1 MVKQQ
6 LFIGAALLAGAAI
19 GYCVAPRE
27 PLAAAPAETDQV
39 KASAPIPDGGAEA
52 SIKVLRERIKSLE
65 RELSSLRS
73 ADNAAAA
80 EPEQVESGRDE
91 TRVEGPAQGRERFRA
106 EMERLKQEEPERY
119 RQIVQRMEG
128 FRKMREE
135 RQKAKL
141 DFLSSVDVSG
151 MGSEAKK
158 VHEGLKELIA
168 RRREV
173 ETEFAD
179 ENLADERREELMGEM
194 REIDR
199 AMRAFNAAER
209 TNLLGEV
216 AKAVG
221 LEGAAATELVESVKD
236 IVEAT
241 EGSRPPHGPPPGPPL
256 GAPLRLFACAIARS
270 YLPGITRFLL

>member
-1 MVKQQ
+1 MIRQQ

-19 GYCVAPRE
+19 GYCVAQRE
-27 PLAAAPAETDQV
+27 TPAAVATETAQV
-39 KASAPIPDGGAEA
+39 KVPAPIPDGGAEA
-52 SIKVLRERIKSLE
+52 SVKALRERVKSLE
-65 RELSSLRS
+65 RELAELRG
-73 ADNAAAA
+73 AGNAAAV
-80 EPEQVESGRDE
+80 EPEEAAAGRGE
-91 TRVEGPAQGRERFRA
+91 TRVEGPAQGRARFRA
-106 EMERLKQEEPERY
+106 EMERLKEEEPERY

-128 FRKMREE
+128 FRRMREE

-158 VHEGLKELIA
+158 VHEGLKELIV

-173 ETEFAD
+173 EAEFAD
-179 ENLADERREELMGEM
+179 ENLADERRETLMREM
-194 REIDR
+194 REIDH
-199 AMRAFNAAER
+199 AMRALNAAER

-241 EGSRPPHGPPPGPPL
+241 EGSRPPHGPPPGPPP
-256 GAPLRLFACAIARS
+256 GAPR
-270 YLPGITRFLL
+270 